1 MNYSIF
7 SADRPTHLKIVV
19 VALVLSTGIASLAIA
34 ARFKAGDQP
43 SQFAHVVKAGK
54 PSMKFAVA
62 LPARQDTPSGLI
74 FVNGSPALSVS
85 QIK

>member
-19 VALVLSTGIASLAIA
+19 VALLLSTGIAGLGIA
-34 ARFKAGDQP
+34 ARFKAGDQ
-43 SQFAHVVKAGK
+43 SSRIAHVVKAGK
-54 PSMKFAVA
+54 PSLKFAVA
-62 LPARQDTPSGLI
+62 LPARQDALPGLI
-74 FVNGSPALSVS
+74 FVNGSPALSGS